1 MAGGGREKVARLL
14 KQLQLAACMCP
25 VHSHTYS
32 QGTKDI
38 ALGKTDYAFEMA
50 VSNIRYGEGVTKEV
64 GMDLKNWSAK
74 KVCVMTDKNLCQL
87 PPMTAVLDSLTIN
100 GINFQIYDDVRVE
113 PTDQSFLD
121 AIEFAKKG
129 EFDSYVAV
137 GGGSVIDTCKAADL
151 YASSPKSD
159 FLDYVNA
166 PIGKGKPITIQLKP
180 LIAVPTTAGTG
191 SETTGVAIFDYKE
204 LKVKT
209 GIASRSIK
217 PSLGIIDPLHTLHMP
232 ERVAANSGFDV
243 LCHALESY
251 TALPYNQRSPCPSNP
266 VNRPAYQGSNPIS
279 DVWAVHALRIVSKY
293 LKRAIK
299 NPEDQEARFNM
310 HLASA
315 FAGIGFGNAGV
326 HLCHGMS
333 YPISGL
339 VKNYKAKDYNVDHS
353 LVPHGLS
360 VILTSP
366 AVFTFTAPMCPE
378 RHLEA
383 AQIMGANIS
392 NAKMKDAG
400 FILADTLRKFLFD
413 LNVDDGLSAL
423 GYSKADIPALV
434 KGTLPQERVTKLSPR
449 PQTEEELSALFEASM
464 KLY

>member
-1 MAGGGREKVARLL
+1 
-14 KQLQLAACMCP
+14 
-25 VHSHTYS
+25 
-32 QGTKDI
+32 
-38 ALGKTDYAFEMA
+38 MA

-64 GMDLKNWSAK
+64 GMDLQNWGAK
-74 KVCVMTDKNLCQL
+74 KVCVVTDKNLCQL

-100 GINFQIYDDVRVE
+100 GINFQIYDNVRVE

-166 PIGKGKPITIQLKP
+166 PIGKGKPVTIHVKP

-251 TALPYNQRSPCPSNP
+251 TALPYNQRSPYPSNP

-279 DVWAVHALRIVSKY
+279 DVWAVHALQIVSKY
-293 LKRAIK
+293 LKRYKSSMSFYPCIIFPLSDRDSRHVYAL
-299 NPEDQEARFNM
+299 M
-310 HLASA
+310 HTP
-315 FAGIGFGNAGV
+315 
-326 HLCHGMS
+326 
-333 YPISGL
+333 YRP
-339 VKNYKAKDYNVDHS
+339 
-353 LVPHGLS
+353 
-360 VILTSP
+360 
-366 AVFTFTAPMCPE
+366 
-378 RHLEA
+378 
-383 AQIMGANIS
+383 
-392 NAKMKDAG
+392 
-400 FILADTLRKFLFD
+400 LRKGVRSIVDSLLKFLGFREE
-413 LNVDDGLSAL
+413 
-423 GYSKADIPALV
+423 
-434 KGTLPQERVTKLSPR
+434 T
-449 PQTEEELSALFEASM
+449 TESGRIFQ
-464 KLY
+464 